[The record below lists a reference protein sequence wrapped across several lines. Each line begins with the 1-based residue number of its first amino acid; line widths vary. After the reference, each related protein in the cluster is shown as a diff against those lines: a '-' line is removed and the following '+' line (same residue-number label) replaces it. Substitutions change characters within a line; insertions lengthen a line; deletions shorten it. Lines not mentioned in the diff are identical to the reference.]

1 MSSSV
6 IVLSLPG
13 AILQYPR
20 ELVQD
25 LSFVRKAFGY
35 SGLLSLMLDVATGQE
50 QVSLVNLVALMNFHY
65 LVS

>member
-25 LSFVRKAFGY
+25 LSFVRKASDY
-35 SGLLSLMLDVATGQE
+35 SELLLLMLDVATGQE
-50 QVSLVNLVALMNFHY
+50 QISLVNLVALMDFHY
-65 LVS
+65 PVS